1 MVDKFFAPKDFEQN
15 IDELNQKHAILDK
28 KRDLEKQIFAL
39 RMKHNAMLKSE
50 FETKMK
56 QLQDKWA
63 EVENLTVEDEIPGR
77 EDIEQMVGLT
87 GKQHVRKSLAE
98 MMRPRSK
105 AVTSAE
111 EANAK
116 RFIKSIKIQKQD
128 RQKLLDDLQKRRAD
142 QEKAQKEENDRRQKE
157 LEEE

>member
-1 MVDKFFAPKDFEQN
+1 
-15 IDELNQKHAILDK
+15 
-28 KRDLEKQIFAL
+28 
-39 RMKHNAMLKSE
+39 
-50 FETKMK
+50 
-56 QLQDKWA
+56 
-63 EVENLTVEDEIPGR
+63 
-77 EDIEQMVGLT
+77 MVGLT

-128 RQKLLDDLQKRRAD
+128 R
-142 QEKAQKEENDRRQKE
+142 
-157 LEEE
+157 

>member
-1 MVDKFFAPKDFEQN
+1 
-15 IDELNQKHAILDK
+15 
-28 KRDLEKQIFAL
+28 
-39 RMKHNAMLKSE
+39 
-50 FETKMK
+50 
-56 QLQDKWA
+56 
-63 EVENLTVEDEIPGR
+63 
-77 EDIEQMVGLT
+77 MVGLT